1 MKQSNVYLIP
11 DLIPSEA
18 SIQDSCCVVID
29 VLRATT
35 TMITALGNGAQ
46 SITPV
51 LTVEVAREVAR
62 NTNGLLGG
70 ERDCVKLPGFDFGNS
85 PAEYTAERVG
95 GQNIIMT
102 TTNGTRAIMACLK
115 SNKTL
120 IAAFANL
127 SAVIR
132 HIADE
137 PKLNIICA
145 GTNGEITLEDTLLAA
160 QLSPVATRPNS
171 MIRHCWPG
179 SYGRHACQPPD
190 KHTFLTL
197 YYKVEAGKTCNRQAW
212 SAILSCVQLW
222 ILTQSSPYFPP
233 KPKLSSC
240 NFPDPL
246 L

>member
-145 GTNGEITLEDTLLAA
+145 GTNGEITLEDTLLAGA
-160 QLSPVATRPNS
+160 IVSSRDASEFNDQALLARQLWEPCVPASGQAYVFDTLLQSRGGKNLQQAGMVSDIELCATLDTHTILPILSPKT
-171 MIRHCWPG
+171 
-179 SYGRHACQPPD
+179 
-190 KHTFLTL
+190 KTL
-197 YYKVEAGKTCNRQAW
+197 
-212 SAILSCVQLW
+212 QL
-222 ILTQSSPYFPP
+222 
-233 KPKLSSC
+233 
-240 NFPDPL
+240 
-246 L
+246 